1 MVLEKIEMVKKMIK
15 LIAVDMDG
23 TFLDEKGQF
32 EAKRFEQLLDEL
44 DKRGILFVV
53 ATGNQI
59 SRMKIVFGNL
69 ANRLSYV
76 VGNGSHLLVKDKTI
90 YLKNLSA
97 QQLQH
102 FLQYYEDHFDDYHIV
117 ISSPEHSYMTKG
129 AYICQNL
136 GNAERLKYYNAS
148 FPNVILLDSMLDLP
162 QEKINKITM
171 QLPMALFESVSQ
183 DFRKEFPDLV
193 PMASGFGAIDVV
205 LPGVDKALGIK
216 ELMALKGIS
225 ADQVMTFGD
234 GDNDIAM
241 LRLAKYSYAMEN
253 ASEAVKAAA
262 NFIAPSNAKS
272 GVFQVIEQ
280 YLESH

>member
-1 MVLEKIEMVKKMIK
+1 MEL
-15 LIAVDMDG
+15 
-23 TFLDEKGQF
+23 FLDEKAQF
-32 EAKRFEQLLDEL
+32 YAKRFEQLLDEL

-69 ANRLSYV
+69 ANRLAYV
-76 VGNGSHLLVKDKTI
+76 VGNGSHLLVKDQTI
-90 YLKNLSA
+90 YLKNLNA

-102 FLQYYEDHFDDYHIV
+102 FLQYYEKHFDDYHVV

-129 AYICQNL
+129 SYSCQNL
-136 GNAERLKYYNAS
+136 GYPERLKYYNAS
-148 FPNVILLDSMLDLP
+148 FPNVILLDNMLELP
-162 QEKINKITM
+162 HEKINKSTM
-171 QLPMALFESVSQ
+171 QLPMALFESVIQ

-234 GDNDIAM
+234 GDNDISM

-253 ASEAVKAAA
+253 ASKTVKAAA

>member
-32 EAKRFEQLLDEL
+32 DAKRFEQLLDEL

-69 ANRLSYV
+69 ANRLAYV
-76 VGNGSHLLVKDKTI
+76 VGNGSHLLVKDQTI

-102 FLQYYEDHFDDYHIV
+102 FLKYYEKHFDDYHIV

-129 AYICQNL
+129 AYTYQNL
-136 GNAERLKYYNAS
+136 GNSERLKYYNAS

-171 QLPMALFESVSQ
+171 QLPMDLFEEVSC
-183 DFRKEFPDLV
+183 DFKKEFSDLV

-205 LPGVDKALGIK
+205 LPGVDKAFGIK
-216 ELMALKGIS
+216 KLMKLENIS
-225 ADQVMTFGD
+225 SNQVMAFGD
-234 GDNDIAM
+234 GDNDLAM
-241 LRLAKYSYAMEN
+241 LELAEYSYAMEN
-253 ASEAVKAAA
+253 ATERVKSTAC
-262 NFIAPSNAKS
+262 FIAPANTKS
-272 GVFQVIEQ
+272 GVFQVIEK
-280 YLESH
+280 YLASH